1 VLHQCPQFLF
11 LLAQT
16 QKPIRRSLSPLTVSP
31 GPTCQGISPAPIAA
45 DTLSVSTLAANPASK
60 ARNKPTRAANCC
72 PNSRPIPVRLLEP
85 YHPLLRWP
93 VSAVATTAPH
103 HKPLL
108 QHTPRPGRTR
118 RKAQNDR
125 QGLDLSMLLPTHR
138 SPRLQHSSPT
148 GHHGGAALSHVP
160 VT

>member
-1 VLHQCPQFLF
+1 VPTISILTSPNPE
-11 LLAQT
+11 A
-16 QKPIRRSLSPLTVSP
+16 IRRSLSPLTASP

-45 DTLSVSTLAANPASK
+45 DTLSASTLAANPAGK
-60 ARNKPTRAANCC
+60 ARNKPTRADNCC

-125 QGLDLSMLLPTHR
+125 PGIDLSMLLPTHC